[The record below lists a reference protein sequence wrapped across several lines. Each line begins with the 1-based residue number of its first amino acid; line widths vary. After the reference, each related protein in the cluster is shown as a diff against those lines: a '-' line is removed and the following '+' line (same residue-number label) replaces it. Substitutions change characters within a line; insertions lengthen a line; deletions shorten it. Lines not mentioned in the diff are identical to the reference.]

1 MICAAKNY
9 YGTINMS
16 AAPEGSGY
24 GGGHMAFLQLIWG
37 DGFLSPGGFEEVARV
52 LDGVDLDGRRV
63 LDIGCGLG
71 GIDRL
76 IAGRYRVAEVVGID
90 VEDVLIEE
98 ARRKNA
104 DSPAADRVRFE
115 LVQPGPLPFPDA
127 SFDVVFS
134 KDSILHIPD
143 KDAFAA
149 DAYRLLKPGGVL
161 AVSDWLT
168 GKDGKPSDEMQRY
181 LDAEGLGFVMATSG
195 RYRAA
200 LENAGFTD
208 IVLTDR
214 NAWYRDLARQEQ
226 ADLGG
231 PLRQQAVAMTGE
243 DFVESQLEVWRT
255 MQVVLD
261 SGELRPTHI
270 QARKPAGGAAR

>member
-1 MICAAKNY
+1 
-9 YGTINMS
+9 
-16 AAPEGSGY
+16 
-24 GGGHMAFLQLIWG
+24 MAFLQLIWG
-37 DGFLSPGGFEEVARV
+37 DGFLSPGGFEEIERV
-52 LDGVDLDGRRV
+52 LQGVRLDGARV

-76 IAGRYRVAEVVGID
+76 IAERCPVAEVVGID
-90 VEDVLIEE
+90 VEDALIEE

-104 DSPAADRVRFE
+104 NTPGGKDVADRVTFE
-115 LVQPGPLPFPDA
+115 LVEPGPLPFPDA

-168 GKDGKPSDEMQRY
+168 GKEGEPTPEMHAY
-181 LDAEGLGFVMATSG
+181 LDAEGLGFVMATAD
-195 RYRAA
+195 RYRQA
-200 LENAGFTD
+200 LEKAGFVD
-208 IVLTDR
+208 IETTDR
-214 NAWYRDLARQEQ
+214 NAWYRDLALKEQ
-226 ADLGG
+226 ADLNGR
-231 PLRQQAVAMTGE
+231 LRPMAIEMTDE
-243 DFVESQLEVWRT
+243 AFIESQLEVWRT

-270 QARKPAGGAAR
+270 RARKPASGAAA

>member
-1 MICAAKNY
+1 M
-9 YGTINMS
+9 TEH
-16 AAPEGSGY
+16 PEGSGY

-37 DGFLSPGGFEEVARV
+37 DGFLSPGGFEEVERV
-52 LDGVDLDGRRV
+52 LAGVDLEGKRV

-76 IAGRYRVAEVVGID
+76 IAERFPVAQVVGID
-90 VEDVLIEE
+90 VEEALIDE
-98 ARRKNA
+98 ARRKGEGGA
-104 DSPAADRVRFE
+104 VAGRIAFE
-115 LVQPGPLPFPDA
+115 LVAPGPLPFPDG

-134 KDSILHIPD
+134 KDSILHVPD

-168 GKDGKPSDEMQRY
+168 GKEGEPTPEMQCY
-181 LDAEGLGFVMATSG
+181 LDAEGLGFVMATVA
-195 RYRAA
+195 RYTQA
-200 LENAGFTD
+200 LEEAGFVD
-208 IVLTDR
+208 IGTTDR
-214 NAWYRDLARQEQ
+214 NAWYRDVALKEQE
-226 ADLGG
+226 DLDG
-231 PLRQQAVAMTGE
+231 PLRETAIAMTDE
-243 DFVESQLEVWRT
+243 AFIKSQLEVWRT

-270 QARKPAGGAAR
+270 RARKPATGAVA